1 MPGTDSDHPLLTVIT
16 VVRNDLVG
24 FRATSASL
32 APTLDECVEWIV
44 VDGSDSTS
52 EIPNALTNLGL
63 THIQVVRDNA
73 EGVYPAMNQGLHL
86 ASGVFIY
93 FLNAGDRVKSV
104 SDFKTVLRLLALQ
117 SPLWL
122 IARVRFEYTDDR
134 SSIPVLNYTREKKS
148 LFARGRFPP
157 HQGTIAQT
165 QLLRQLGGFD
175 SRFRIASDYQLMLKL
190 SQTDEPLTTDHTLA
204 RFQAGGLSS
213 KHWFQA
219 IKEFHRARKEVLKPT
234 GLLSLI
240 ESCRT
245 LNQTLRQG
253 TFHLL
258 LAPSRLRDRHG
269 PAAP

>member
-1 MPGTDSDHPLLTVIT
+1 MPGTESDRPLLTVIT

-24 FRATSASL
+24 FHATCASL
-32 APTLDECVEWIV
+32 APSLNESVEWIV

-52 EIPNALTNLGL
+52 EIPNTLTSLGFK
-63 THIQVVRDNA
+63 HIQVVRDRA
-73 EGVYPAMNQGLHL
+73 QGVYPAMNQALHL

-93 FLNAGDRVKSV
+93 FLNAGDRVQSV
-104 SDFKTVLRLLALQ
+104 ADFRGVLRLLRLH
-117 SPLWL
+117 SPPWL
-122 IARVRFEYTDDR
+122 IARVCFEYADGQSLTPTLD
-134 SSIPVLNYTREKKS
+134 YTREKKS
-148 LFARGRFPP
+148 LFAWGRFPP

-175 SRFRIASDYQLMLKL
+175 SHFRIAADYQLMLKL

-204 RFQAGGLSS
+204 RFQSGGLSS
-213 KHWFQA
+213 QHWFQA

-234 GLLSLI
+234 GLVSLI

-269 PAAP
+269 QAAP